1 MIVRRGKALA
11 DANGLSD
18 ANANANALP
27 LHITI
32 MKYDPQKHHRR
43 SIRLKG
49 YDYTQQGAY
58 FITLCAHQ
66 RECLFG
72 DIANGEMQTNQIGE
86 IVITCWTQLATH
98 FRNIELDAF
107 VIMPNHIHG
116 IVVIVHNPARI
127 ADDARRGKALADA
140 AGLSDADANA
150 NALPLQNT
158 PHGTQ
163 PRSLNAIVQNFKSIT
178 ARHIHKIPTHA
189 DRPIWQRNY
198 YEHIIRNDAAL
209 ERIRVYIEN
218 NPMNWQTDENYHV

>member
-1 MIVRRGKALA
+1 
-11 DANGLSD
+11 
-18 ANANANALP
+18 
-27 LHITI
+27 

-49 YDYTQQGAY
+49 YDYAQQGAY

-86 IVITCWTQLATH
+86 IVVTGWTELAAH

-116 IVVIVHNPARI
+116 IVVIVHNPAR
-127 ADDARRGKALADA
+127 RGEALAFTTA
-140 AGLSDADANA
+140 SDKPSASA
-150 NALPLQNT
+150 NALPLPM
-158 PHGTQ
+158 PHGTR
-163 PRSLNAIVQNFKSIT
+163 PRSLNALVQNFKPIT

-189 DRPIWQRNY
+189 ERPIWQRNY

-209 ERIRVYIEN
+209 ERIRAYIEN
-218 NPMNWQTDENYHV
+218 NPANWQTDENYRP